1 MVTELLPADAAHRA
15 RNLALVLSDNDGVL
29 TDGTVFI
36 SERGEELK
44 QYSHR
49 DGMGVALL
57 REAGVATAIITRE
70 SSEFARRR
78 SEKLGLEHCWLGVRD
93 KRAELPR
100 MLQTAGVSIERVAYI
115 GDDINDLPIIEAIA
129 GSGLTAAPADA
140 MPEVKR
146 AVHYVTSL
154 RGGRGAFREFAEWLL
169 SLRNAKLT
177 GGAQ

>member
-1 MVTELLPADAAHRA
+1 MVTARLPADAARRA
-15 RNLALVLSDNDGVL
+15 RELSLVLSDNDGVL

-57 REAGVATAIITRE
+57 RQAGIATAIITRE
-70 SSEFARRR
+70 STEFARRR
-78 SEKLGLEHCWLGVRD
+78 SEKLGLEHCFLGVRD

-100 MLQTAGVSIERVAYI
+100 ILEATGVSIERVAYI
-115 GDDINDLPIIEAIA
+115 GDDINDLPIIEEIA
-129 GSGLTAAPADA
+129 GTGLTAAPADA

-146 AVHYVTSL
+146 AVHYVTDL
-154 RGGRGAFREFAEWLL
+154 YGGRGAFREFAEWLL
-169 SLRNAKLT
+169 SLRNSELT